1 MDLVLHACDSLFLDA
16 VYARLIPLP
25 APAGLNATGTL
36 SLGLQTASRPQSAW
50 PRTHLPRQIISL
62 SVLTLIGIHLL
73 YFIFAGLSYRFVFNP
88 TMRRHPRFLPN
99 QERLE
104 ITESLKAF
112 PAIAVLMMPWF
123 VAEVRGYSRIYAD
136 VEEYGWAYLVLS
148 APLYISSVHGLLHL
162 QYWIPR
168 WLHLPSVY
176 KIIHKP
182 HHRWLI
188 PTPWA
193 SHAFHPLDGYLQ
205 GVPYHLFVF
214 FFPIHRVLYLVLF
227 LLVNVWAI
235 FIHDSDMVTGHPL
248 ENIINGPAHHTLHH
262 LYFTCNYGQK
272 RMSFTAALVSAL
284 HDWHARKPA
293 AVSMSHMPIVLRSR
307 NLLDRLP
314 NELFTAIFLFAI
326 DHDHD
331 DPLTTTPTT
340 LSHVCRR
347 WRQIALD
354 SGSLWTSLVFTYPTS
369 PSQIS
374 RILTYLSRSKNYPLD
389 ILLDVRDEG
398 WDLELAEDL
407 ELELTE
413 EDHGFQPED
422 MEMALRLLSG
432 DGNGKMQRRWR
443 SVELWADTWAPIRTF
458 LEFTQDSGAALSMG
472 LQRLSL
478 VRCNAYF
485 ARKGQ
490 RFEPASLQ
498 SPLPLFGR
506 TAESAD
512 ASTSPRPFL
521 PHLRHVSL
529 VGTHVDWG
537 AAHLALGQNVTTL
550 ELKYHASDVRPSLAE
565 FASLLE
571 ACPLLKTLVI
581 VGSGPCFP
589 SPADAAAP
597 ASSSTL
603 ILPHLQAFTFGFV
616 DPDEAVS
623 LLSLL
628 LLPALRTLDL
638 EDLGRDLEM
647 NHWHDDGDGSQ
658 LRAGGAPDESAAVS
672 VLDALSSG
680 TSPITLAKL
689 TTLSLRDIV
698 APCPVLAAFLATCT
712 GLQEL
717 SVDKRT
723 LGRVFGL
730 LGGDDRYDLPHLK
743 HVRVLC
749 AGMVVQPECWPG
761 EGEDSLLE

>member
-16 VYARLIPLP
+16 VYARVIPLP
-25 APAGLNATGTL
+25 APAGVNATGTL
-36 SLGLQTASRPQSAW
+36 TLGLMQTASGPQSAW

-62 SVLTLIGIHLL
+62 SVLTLVGIHLL

-88 TMRRHPRFLPN
+88 AMRRHPRFLPN
-99 QERLE
+99 QEWLE
-104 ITESLKAF
+104 IRESLKAF
-112 PAIAVLMMPWF
+112 PAIALLMMPWF

-148 APLYISSVHGLLHL
+148 APLFLLFTDYCI
-162 QYWIPR
+162 YWIHR

-176 KIIHKP
+176 KYIHKP

-214 FFPIHRVLYLVLF
+214 IFPIHRVLYLVLF

-262 LYFTCNYGQK
+262 LYFTCNYGQYFTWADRVGNSYRKPEKSLDPLLQVDSQPQAGERQDHDEGRGEIRRRAVRANSARKTEFAEGFDFGVHRLRKLSPFEHKIVTLPPKNSAKSPHQQLANSVALATAYTRVFSSSFTLSHPTRPGPSYTPLWAAAGVLPPRK

-293 AVSMSHMPIVLRSR
+293 AVPMSHMPIVLRSR

-314 NELFTAIFLFAI
+314 NELLTAIFLFAI

-369 PSQIS
+369 PSQMS

-413 EDHGFQPED
+413 EEHGFQPED

-443 SVELWADTWAPIRTF
+443 TVELWADTWAPIRTF

-490 RFEPASLQ
+490 RFQPASLQ

-550 ELKYHASDVRPSLAE
+550 ELKYHASNVRPSLADHRRQR
-565 FASLLE
+565 
-571 ACPLLKTLVI
+571 T
-581 VGSGPCFP
+581 
-589 SPADAAAP
+589 
-597 ASSSTL
+597 
-603 ILPHLQAFTFGFV
+603 
-616 DPDEAVS
+616 
-623 LLSLL
+623 
-628 LLPALRTLDL
+628 LLPFARRC
-638 EDLGRDLEM
+638 RD
-647 NHWHDDGDGSQ
+647 
-658 LRAGGAPDESAAVS
+658 AGVVFHAHPAP
-672 VLDALSSG
+672 
-680 TSPITLAKL
+680 
-689 TTLSLRDIV
+689 
-698 APCPVLAAFLATCT
+698 
-712 GLQEL
+712 
-717 SVDKRT
+717 
-723 LGRVFGL
+723 
-730 LGGDDRYDLPHLK
+730 PHGV
-743 HVRVLC
+743 HVRLRR
-749 AGMVVQPECWPG
+749 P
-761 EGEDSLLE
+761 